1 MKENIFKTII
11 AAAAAAAAA
20 YFKLL
25 ALPLLVLIVT
35 MATDYITGMISAGL
49 HGEISSKKGISGIL
63 KKICYIFGVGVGII
77 VDYICNSSLA
87 IYDKSGGACFFGVLV
102 TVWLI
107 LNEATSILENLN
119 EIGVPLPNF
128 LYNVIQQLK
137 NNTTNNTNTSNSDKK

>member
-63 KKICYIFGVGVGII
+63 KKYV
-77 VDYICNSSLA
+77 
-87 IYDKSGGACFFGVLV
+87 IYS
-102 TVWLI
+102 
-107 LNEATSILENLN
+107 E
-119 EIGVPLPNF
+119 
-128 LYNVIQQLK
+128 
-137 NNTTNNTNTSNSDKK
+137 